1 MHTRLQQRD
10 GALVKIYTFDE
21 AFDRHVSFAV
31 ETYLDYAPPRRS
43 RRPGHRQHSAN
54 LDPRYTPPSQ
64 VTTERI
70 IMVIDELMTEELVQ
84 LIVQQRTEVRR
95 IGRRR
100 RRSVVV
106 GRRSRG
112 VAVHDLGSFKACAH
126 RDRSVGR
133 RSSSVVVVV
142 AGRRWRRASVAYASD
157 VAPSNPACCSCVL
170 QVGGTIIGEQGD
182 AMTKHGVSYIVLNG
196 TMILKRA
203 NELKLV
209 KFLLDYGEFPLGAH
223 SAKNT
228 ETWWAG
234 IHARL
239 GIRPLI
245 DVGDP
250 TIDGASNGKAG
261 ARLVFKLPTAA
272 LTPGRRQNQPRT

>member
-142 AGRRWRRASVAYASD
+142 AGRRWRRASSLVVPRESFSCD
-157 VAPSNPACCSCVL
+157 VTHGDNNPCDRAFSC
-170 QVGGTIIGEQGD
+170 GGVCI
-182 AMTKHGVSYIVLNG
+182 
-196 TMILKRA
+196 
-203 NELKLV
+203 
-209 KFLLDYGEFPLGAH
+209 
-223 SAKNT
+223 
-228 ETWWAG
+228 
-234 IHARL
+234 
-239 GIRPLI
+239 
-245 DVGDP
+245 
-250 TIDGASNGKAG
+250 
-261 ARLVFKLPTAA
+261 
-272 LTPGRRQNQPRT
+272 

>member
-1 MHTRLQQRD
+1 MTQEGSGSGALSAHCQTWHVEIYRQACETSMHTRLQLRN
-10 GALVKIYTFDE
+10 GALVEIYTFDE
-21 AFDRHVSFAV
+21 AFDRHVTFAV
-31 ETYLDYAPPRRS
+31 ETYLDYAPPSRS
-43 RRPGHRQHSAN
+43 RRPGCRQHSAN

-70 IMVIDELMTEELVQ
+70 IVVIDELMTEELVQ

-95 IGRRR
+95 VGRR

-106 GRRSRG
+106 GRRRRRLRTHLTSHHPILR
-112 VAVHDLGSFKACAH
+112 AARAFC
-126 RDRSVGR
+126 RS
-133 RSSSVVVVV
+133 
-142 AGRRWRRASVAYASD
+142 A
-157 VAPSNPACCSCVL
+157 APLSA
-170 QVGGTIIGEQGD
+170 
-182 AMTKHGVSYIVLNG
+182 AMTKHGVSYTVLNG

-228 ETWWAG
+228 EAWWAA
-234 IHARL
+234 IHTRY

-250 TIDGASNGKAG
+250 TIDSASNGKAG

>member
-1 MHTRLQQRD
+1 MTQEGSGSGALSAHCQTWHDEIYRQACETSMHTRLQQRD

-133 RSSSVVVVV
+133 RSSSVVV
-142 AGRRWRRASVAYASD
+142 GRRRRRLRTHLTSHHPIPRAARVFCRSAAPLSAS
-157 VAPSNPACCSCVL
+157 
-170 QVGGTIIGEQGD
+170 
-182 AMTKHGVSYIVLNG
+182 
-196 TMILKRA
+196 RA
-203 NELKLV
+203 
-209 KFLLDYGEFPLGAH
+209 
-223 SAKNT
+223 
-228 ETWWAG
+228 
-234 IHARL
+234 
-239 GIRPLI
+239 
-245 DVGDP
+245 
-250 TIDGASNGKAG
+250 
-261 ARLVFKLPTAA
+261 
-272 LTPGRRQNQPRT
+272 TP